1 MQLGALYLEPGDLFV
16 SLLAIGCFIA
26 IYFIFKANKAS
37 YEDGYNEG
45 YEKGYQDA
53 ILDSLEDTDQ
63 QSMKA
68 A

>member
-26 IYFIFKANKAS
+26 IYFIFKATKAS

-45 YEKGYQDA
+45 YEKGYKDA
-53 ILDSLEDTDQ
+53 ILDSLDDTTR
-63 QSMKA
+63 KA

>member
-1 MQLGALYLEPGDLFV
+1 MQLGALYLELGDLFV

-26 IYFIFKANKAS
+26 IYFIFKATKAS

-45 YEKGYQDA
+45 YERGYQDA
-53 ILDSLEDTDQ
+53 ILDGLDDTR
-63 QSMKA
+63 KA